1 MKSRSVYDDASPAT
15 PIYAEDSWVSEPF
28 WVAQRFWRG
37 VFFGTLLSLPCWAL
51 ILTVIRL
58 GFL

>member
-1 MKSRSVYDDASPAT
+1 MKPRSVYDDASPAT
-15 PIYAEDSWVSEPF
+15 PIYAEDPWTSEPF
-28 WVAQRFWRG
+28 LVAQRFWRG

-51 ILTVIRL
+51 ILTVIRW